1 MPLLNIDSLLQ
12 PVSADASCGED
23 LEYDAAF
30 VSMDEASRG
39 KPEQEYGDTIVPAEP
54 PDWKEVTRH
63 ALDLSSRT
71 KDLRVACLLARALLV
86 TEGFTAF
93 VEGLQL
99 IRGYIDGFWDLVHPH
114 LDPDD
119 DNDPTI
125 RVNILSSLDD
135 FSTTI
140 KALRETPLAASGIL
154 GTISL
159 RDFDIAKGEI
169 APPADTEPPTM
180 SDIEAAFADTSQDRL
195 RELMDAAVE
204 GAALAD
210 AVESRVTDY
219 VGAANATSFD
229 RLRNTLRDIQT
240 VLSEHQSEVPEVQS
254 EAEDGEQP
262 EGPGV
267 VAAPKPVSGEIHSR
281 DDVMRMLDKL
291 CQYYD
296 RYEPSSPL
304 PLFLRRAQRLVAM
317 NFLDIIEEL
326 TPGALEEAKA
336 VGGVRDE

>member
-1 MPLLNIDSLLQ
+1 
-12 PVSADASCGED
+12 
-23 LEYDAAF
+23 
-30 VSMDEASRG
+30 
-39 KPEQEYGDTIVPAEP
+39 
-54 PDWKEVTRH
+54 
-63 ALDLSSRT
+63 
-71 KDLRVACLLARALLV
+71 
-86 TEGFTAF
+86 
-93 VEGLQL
+93 
-99 IRGYIDGFWDLVHPH
+99 
-114 LDPDD
+114 
-119 DNDPTI
+119 
-125 RVNILSSLDD
+125 
-135 FSTTI
+135 
-140 KALRETPLAASGIL
+140 
-154 GTISL
+154 
-159 RDFDIAKGEI
+159 
-169 APPADTEPPTM
+169 M